1 MAKQIYYLH
10 SCNEWKEYSSMSLL
24 FIGTSQRK
32 LMMKV
37 SKEIENGN
45 MEYKPITT
53 EYDYIDGKF
62 KLVNKEN
69 TPKEQGKLFRKDW
82 KIRPLNEIDSEL
94 RYGDINYTYDN
105 EEIN

>member
-45 MEYKPITT
+45 MEYNPVTT
-53 EYDYIDGKF
+53 EYDYVDGEF
-62 KLVNKEN
+62 KLVDKEN
-69 TPKEQGKLFRKDW
+69 TPKEQAKLFRKDW

-94 RYGDINYTYDN
+94 KYGDINYTYDN